1 MSGLLSAK
9 CSVRISFY
17 ANSLFRYVITSLP
30 IPSLNILC
38 KYMTESFGPH
48 MVCLWVEERFL
59 LRYAS
64 GMLTSIW
71 K

>member
-1 MSGLLSAK
+1 MLLSAK

-17 ANSLFRYVITSLP
+17 ANSVLKYVITSLP
-30 IPSLNILC
+30 ILSLNILC
-38 KYMTESFGPH
+38 KYMTESLGRH
-48 MVCLWVEERFL
+48 MVCLWVEECFL